1 MVSAF
6 ARKCLTRGRGS
17 ALIRVLRLRASACLV
32 VAPGRGGSAA
42 VRLAF
47 DESDDDQKNDGTD
60 HGVDDGA
67 DETGER
73 HEPQLREQPDADE
86 GAHDADDD
94 VPEESEAKTAHDLPC
109 QPAGN
114 RADDQHDDNAVYSNH
129 DVLPDTAGH
138 ERPAATF
145 AMQRRMQLRKR
156 SPSLFYLLQPPPPRS
171 TLSPNAT
178 PIASPMDRF
187 CEA

>member
-1 MVSAF
+1 MVSAL

-32 VAPGRGGSAA
+32 VALGRGGSAA

-47 DESDDDQKNDGTD
+47 DESD
-60 HGVDDGA
+60 
-67 DETGER
+67 ETGER
-73 HEPQLREQPDADE
+73 HEPQLREHPDADE

-94 VPEESEAKTAHDLPC
+94 VPEESEAKTAHDLPG

-129 DVLPDTAGH
+129 DVLPT
-138 ERPAATF
+138 RPGT
-145 AMQRRMQLRKR
+145 
-156 SPSLFYLLQPPPPRS
+156 SVPPPPCD
-171 TLSPNAT
+171 AT
-178 PIASPMDRF
+178 
-187 CEA
+187 

>member
-1 MVSAF
+1 MVSAL

-47 DESDDDQKNDGTD
+47 D
-60 HGVDDGA
+60 
-67 DETGER
+67 
-73 HEPQLREQPDADE
+73 
-86 GAHDADDD
+86 DADDD
-94 VPEESEAKTAHDLPC
+94 VPEESEAKTAHDLPG

-138 ERPAATF
+138 ERPAATLRCSLGCNLESL
-145 AMQRRMQLRKR
+145 AQVDQTVSNRRRAGGQGRQSRALV
-156 SPSLFYLLQPPPPRS
+156 
-171 TLSPNAT
+171 A
-178 PIASPMDRF
+178 
-187 CEA
+187 